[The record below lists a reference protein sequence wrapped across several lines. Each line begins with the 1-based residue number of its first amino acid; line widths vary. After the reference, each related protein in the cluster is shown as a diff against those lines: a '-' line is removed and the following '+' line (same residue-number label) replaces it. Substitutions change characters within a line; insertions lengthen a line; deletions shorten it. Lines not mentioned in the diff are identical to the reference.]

1 LTSNGS
7 EQQLIIAGSTNGGEM
22 QYALGTNSENA
33 PNDGW
38 TATIADIKGKDVG
51 TYYVWYKVVGND
63 NYNGTDAVCV
73 TAKINAYVPYT
84 PPVYTMEDQQWTI
97 TIDSYEYDGTAHT
110 PTINGTAYG
119 SKTYTYYNADT
130 NQKLSGAPSAVGNY
144 RVEVYAAGNN
154 SYYDRTQTA
163 EYSITAKPEPPA
175 PTEYTV
181 TVKNGTVNG
190 ATTASYAPDTVIV
203 VKADKAP
210 NGKKFA
216 YWKKNGSTASYSA
229 NYTFPLS
236 RDMELEAVYTSIA
249 DEFQTDGTGQL
260 EGFNA
265 DKENGKLQIA
275 VLHSVPNDCKILKAG
290 LVATSDTSKLNNLTA
305 ANADY
310 VKYKENITVHNF
322 KYTWTKTQVTA
333 DQTWYVR
340 SYLEYKDA
348 DGKIKVVY
356 GDMVQATLDGYKVQ
370 VENKIVGASNM
381 EDVKMDKENH
391 KISFAALMSVPVDCK
406 IKFAGVVA
414 TSDKSKL
421 NELTKITATKKSM
434 VNSCYVRGMTSDKHT
449 VKYTWT
455 KTEVTDDQTWYVR
468 SYLVYEDANGKT
480 QYVYGDL
487 TTAKLN

>member
-1 LTSNGS
+1 MKSS
-7 EQQLIIAGSTNGGEM
+7 A
-22 QYALGTNSENA
+22 NA
-33 PNDGW
+33 
-38 TATIADIKGKDVG
+38 T
-51 TYYVWYKVVGND
+51 
-63 NYNGTDAVCV
+63 
-73 TAKINAYVPYT
+73 
-84 PPVYTMEDQQWTI
+84 
-97 TIDSYEYDGTAHT
+97 
-110 PTINGTAYG
+110 
-119 SKTYTYYNADT
+119 
-130 NQKLSGAPSAVGNY
+130 
-144 RVEVYAAGNN
+144 
-154 SYYDRTQTA
+154 
-163 EYSITAKPEPPA
+163 
-175 PTEYTV
+175 YTV

-229 NYTFPLS
+229 SYTFPLS

-275 VLHSVPNDCKILKAG
+275 VLHSVPQDCKILKAG

-370 VENKIVGASNM
+370 VENKIVGTSNM
-381 EDVKMDKENH
+381 GDVVKDTENN
-391 KISFAALMSVPVDCK
+391 KLSFAALLNVPVDCT

-414 TSDKSKL
+414 TSDASKVS
-421 NELTKITATKKSM
+421 ELTKIKVAEKAM
-434 VNSCYVRGMTSDKHT
+434 VNGIYVRGMTSDKHT

-455 KTEVTDDQTWYVR
+455 KTEVGSETWYVR
-468 SYLVYEDANGKT
+468 SYLVYVDSHGQT